1 MVNIDKLFGE
11 EFLDYIQE
19 QQNNGKTLGD
29 IAKEHN
35 KTYEAI
41 RSKVKREKQKLNKG
55 IVTKSTNNTPIKT
68 KIEKPIKLN
77 KKDTNSSNSNIDITK
92 IENKL
97 DFIINLIENSTEKE
111 NTVQNVGQALQI
123 DVQHKNIYV
132 KTSMRVEK
140 DVWQEF
146 LEFAKSKTKDYKQ
159 QDLISLALR
168 EFLEKYK

>member
-1 MVNIDKLFGE
+1 MFTIDTLFGE
-11 EFLDYIQE
+11 DFLNYIKE

-77 KKDTNSSNSNIDITK
+77 KKDTNSSNSNIDIAK

-97 DFIINLIENSTEKE
+97 DFIINLIENSEKE
-111 NTVQNVGQALQI
+111 STVQNVGQALQI
-123 DVQHKNIYV
+123 DVQQKNIYV
-132 KTSMRVEK
+132 KTSM
-140 DVWQEF
+140 Q
-146 LEFAKSKTKDYKQ
+146 
-159 QDLISLALR
+159 
-168 EFLEKYK
+168 

>member
-55 IVTKSTNNTPIKT
+55 ILKKSTNNNSIKT
-68 KIEKPIKLN
+68 TIQKPIKLN
-77 KKDTNSSNSNIDITK
+77 KKDTNSSNSNIDIAK

-111 NTVQNVGQALQI
+111 STVQNVGQALQI
-123 DVQHKNIYV
+123 AVQRKNTYV

-140 DVWQEF
+140 NVWEKF
-146 LEFAKSKTKDYKQ
+146 LEFAKSKNGEYTQ
-159 QDLISLALR
+159 QDLISLSLK